1 MSFDISG
8 SLNLTGFT
16 TRRIIFIACILPVI
30 ALILCVALCLST
42 GACLGTDCTDV
53 NFLPSLSAAIS
64 DEQPQRSIWM
74 CFICISSSIR
84 ILLLF
89 PVSRVYRRLCH
100 TLGGAHLDWMVTP
113 IFSLSTVEIL
123 FLSLLSLFPSA
134 TLYEAHRNCLAI
146 FVFSSVM
153 FMGFDTCLFIRMA
166 QHSKNRTT
174 VSEARRKSWLFAS
187 YLLLLTI
194 IAAFYYV
201 HTTYCPPYVYS
212 LFSFFEYV
220 AIVINVLYQYYANC
234 LVGAVPMGVLLE
246 HLSCS
251 DKKTDRIDLAYFFN
265 QQSSLATIQN

>member
-1 MSFDISG
+1 MRSYPLRG
-8 SLNLTGFT
+8 RA
-16 TRRIIFIACILPVI
+16 RRIIFIGCILPVI
-30 ALILCVALCLST
+30 ALTVCVTLCLSA

-89 PVSRVYRRLCH
+89 PVSRVYLRLCH

-113 IFSLSTVEIL
+113 IFSLSAVEIL

-134 TLYEAHRNCLAI
+134 TLYEAHRNCLTI

-166 QHSKNRTT
+166 KYSRDRTT
-174 VSEARRKSWLFAS
+174 ISEARRKSWLLAS
-187 YLLLLTI
+187 YLSLLTI
-194 IAAFYYV
+194 IATFYYV

-246 HLSCS
+246 YLSCS

-265 QQSSLATIQN
+265 HQAPSATIQN